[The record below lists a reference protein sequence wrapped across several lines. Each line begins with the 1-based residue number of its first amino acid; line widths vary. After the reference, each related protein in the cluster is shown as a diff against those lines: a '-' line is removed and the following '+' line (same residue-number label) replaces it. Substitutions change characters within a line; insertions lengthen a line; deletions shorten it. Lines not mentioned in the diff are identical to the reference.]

1 MGTSERREGYAPI
14 MPIAEPARS
23 RVMRAL
29 LAAWLVLAGVAIG
42 QIVPGVV
49 GYAFAAILLA
59 CTVLIAGVSILDQ
72 SPTRRPRAARETRSA
87 ASPYAQL
94 LDAEQFAR
102 VLDVELSRAR
112 RHEHPLSL
120 LEIGID
126 EWPALVAQRGRA
138 AAARKQDDLAT
149 DVQSL
154 LRDADYVKRQENGRL
169 ALLLP
174 ETAPDGAAA
183 VALKIHES
191 ARARLHVTVRSGMAA
206 FPRDALLGDALVRE
220 AEAALDLAALHHV
233 PCASSAG
240 LD

>member
-1 MGTSERREGYAPI
+1 MAP
-14 MPIAEPARS
+14 MQEAS
-23 RVMRAL
+23 RVPLVQAL

-42 QIVPGVV
+42 QIAPGVV

-59 CTVLIAGVSILDQ
+59 CTVLVAGAIILAQ
-72 SPTRRPRAARETRSA
+72 SPTRRPRAARATRST

-94 LDAEQFAR
+94 LSPEQFAR
-102 VLDVELSRAR
+102 VLEVELSRAR

-149 DVQSL
+149 DVQRL
-154 LRDADYVKRQENGRL
+154 LRDADYVTRQENGTL

-191 ARARLHVTVRSGMAA
+191 ARAHLHVTVRSGLAA
-206 FPRDALLGDALVRE
+206 FPRDALSGDGLVRE
-220 AEAALDLAALHHV
+220 AEAALELATLHHV